1 MKRWLKV
8 SLIVVGVF
16 TLCII
21 LDIVSMYTRKKP
33 ILYSN
38 TSWVINQK
46 GEKEQ
51 KIYIGLFYNVYD
63 CQEYSTPQIK
73 MKWDNFTCTYFKIKT
88 NEDDGGWYNGYNLV
102 SDLEKIDYASTQI
115 LVMFDSVLYGKS
127 NSIIDYAGKTNKI
140 GVIDKLINNK
150 YVPKFNNE
158 TNTEEIKNAEV
169 YDRTKNSI
177 VLLYNNEFVLF
188 EKIN

>member
-1 MKRWLKV
+1 M
-8 SLIVVGVF
+8 
-16 TLCII
+16 
-21 LDIVSMYTRKKP
+21 
-33 ILYSN
+33 
-38 TSWVINQK
+38 
-46 GEKEQ
+46 
-51 KIYIGLFYNVYD
+51 
-63 CQEYSTPQIK
+63 
-73 MKWDNFTCTYFKIKT
+73 
-88 NEDDGGWYNGYNLV
+88 V

>member
-21 LDIVSMYTRKKP
+21 LDIVSIYTRKKP

-73 MKWDNFTCTYFKIKT
+73 MKMGQFHMY
-88 NEDDGGWYNGYNLV
+88 
-102 SDLEKIDYASTQI
+102 
-115 LVMFDSVLYGKS
+115 
-127 NSIIDYAGKTNKI
+127 
-140 GVIDKLINNK
+140 
-150 YVPKFNNE
+150 
-158 TNTEEIKNAEV
+158 
-169 YDRTKNSI
+169 
-177 VLLYNNEFVLF
+177 LL
-188 EKIN
+188 